1 MWTKDQLISKAFS
14 ELAMAGYVYDLSP
27 EVREDALQTMDAM
40 MAEWAGSGVTI
51 GYLLPAT
58 PDDSDIDS
66 DSGIPDA
73 ANQVVYLNLAVSLA
87 AGRGK
92 TLTARTLAAAARGY
106 SRLLGAAARAAARA
120 TPMPN
125 TMPRGAGNKP
135 WRTGCGNPFFSGA
148 TPTLDADNND
158 AITI

>member
-1 MWTKDQLISKAFS
+1 MWTKDQLIAKAFS
-14 ELAMAGYVYDLSP
+14 ELALAGYVYDLSP
-27 EVREDALQTMDAM
+27 EVREDALQTLDAM
-40 MAEWAGSGVTI
+40 MAEWSAVGITI

-73 ANQVVYLNLAVSLA
+73 ANQAVYLNLAVSLA

-106 SRLLGAAARAAARA
+106 SRLLGDAVRAAARPV
-120 TPMPN
+120 PMPN

-135 WRTGCGNPFFSGA
+135 WRGPSLFFPGVICTPD
-148 TPTLDADNND
+148 TPT
-158 AITI
+158 T